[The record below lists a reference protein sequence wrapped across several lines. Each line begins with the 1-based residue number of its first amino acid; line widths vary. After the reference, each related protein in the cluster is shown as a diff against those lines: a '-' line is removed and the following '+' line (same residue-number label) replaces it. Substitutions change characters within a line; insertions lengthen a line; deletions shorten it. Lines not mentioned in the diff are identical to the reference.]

1 MERHATQGEHTLRPQ
16 EVDRLDREAPR
27 PGDRTALMDLWL
39 VRHGEAVSAQMN
51 PARPLTPEGVRSV
64 SAIAETL
71 AGKMGSFDLVAASGK
86 KRALETAAILAKAT
100 GYPVDRI
107 AETAVLS
114 PNATP
119 EAFLAFLKGSGEAQR
134 LLCVG
139 HLPSIASIAAYLLS
153 PGDPVQLAFDPGSVC
168 RIRVGA
174 LRRGGG
180 ELLFFFNGHG

>member
-1 MERHATQGEHTLRPQ
+1 MGNHAIQREYAVLPDA
-16 EVDRLDREAPR
+16 VDRRDRAVLCPGNR
-27 PGDRTALMDLWL
+27 PVLMDLWL
-39 VRHGEAVSAQMN
+39 VRHGEAMSAREN

-71 AGKMGSFDLVAASGK
+71 AGKLGALDLVAASGK
-86 KRALETAAILAKAT
+86 RRALETAAILAKAA
-100 GYPVDRI
+100 GYPADRI

-119 EAFLAFLKGSGEAQR
+119 EMFLAFLKESEEAQR

-139 HLPSIASIAAYLLS
+139 HLPSIASIAAYILS
-153 PGDPVQLAFDPGSVC
+153 PGDPVHLAFGPGSVC

-180 ELLFFFNGHG
+180 ELLLFFNGHG

>member
-1 MERHATQGEHTLRPQ
+1 MGNHATPREYEVLPDV
-16 EVDRLDREAPR
+16 VDRRDRAVLCPGNR
-27 PGDRTALMDLWL
+27 PALMDLWL
-39 VRHGEAVSAQMN
+39 VRHGEAMSAREN

-64 SAIAETL
+64 SAIAKTL
-71 AGKMGSFDLVAASGK
+71 AGKMGSLDLVAASGK
-86 KRALETAAILAKAT
+86 RRALETAAILAKAA
-100 GYPVDRI
+100 GYPADRI

-119 EAFLAFLKGSGEAQR
+119 EMFLAFLKEREEAQR

-139 HLPSIASIAAYLLS
+139 HLPSIASIAAYILS
-153 PGDPVQLAFDPGSVC
+153 PGDPVQLAFGPGSVC

-180 ELLFFFNGHG
+180 ELLLFFNGHG

>member
-1 MERHATQGEHTLRPQ
+1 MGNHATPGEYAALPEAYERR
-16 EVDRLDREAPR
+16 DRAAPR
-27 PGDRTALMDLWL
+27 PGNRPALMDLWL
-39 VRHGEAVSAQMN
+39 VRHGEAMSAREN

-64 SAIAETL
+64 SAIAKTL
-71 AGKMGSFDLVAASGK
+71 AGKMGSLDLVAASGK
-86 KRALETAAILAKAT
+86 KRALETAAILAEAA
-100 GYPVDRI
+100 GYPADRI

-119 EAFLAFLKGSGEAQR
+119 EMFLAFLKESEEAQR

-139 HLPSIASIAAYLLS
+139 HLPSIAAYILS
-153 PGDPVQLAFDPGSVC
+153 PGDPVQLAFGPGSVC

-180 ELLFFFNGHG
+180 ELLLFFNGNG

>member
-1 MERHATQGEHTLRPQ
+1 MGKHATPREYAVLPQ
-16 EVDRLDREAPR
+16 AVDRRDRAALHPGIR
-27 PGDRTALMDLWL
+27 PALMDLWL
-39 VRHGEAVSAQMN
+39 VRHGEAMSAREN
-51 PARPLTPEGVRSV
+51 PARPLTPKGVRSV

-71 AGKMGSFDLVAASGK
+71 AGKMGSLDLVAASGK
-86 KRALETAAILAKAT
+86 RRALETAAILAEAA

-119 EAFLAFLKGSGEAQR
+119 EMFLAFLKESEEAQR

-139 HLPSIASIAAYLLS
+139 HLPSIAAIAAYILS

-168 RIRVGA
+168 RIRIGA

-180 ELLFFFNGHG
+180 ELLLFFNGHG

>member
-1 MERHATQGEHTLRPQ
+1 MGKHATPREYAVRPQAVGRRDRAALRPGI
-16 EVDRLDREAPR
+16 R
-27 PGDRTALMDLWL
+27 PALMDLWL
-39 VRHGEAVSAQMN
+39 VRHGEAMSAREN
-51 PARPLTPEGVRSV
+51 PARPLTPKGVRSV

-71 AGKMGSFDLVAASGK
+71 AGKMGSLDLVAASGK
-86 KRALETAAILAKAT
+86 RRALETAAILAEAA

-119 EAFLAFLKGSGEAQR
+119 EMFLAFLKESEEAQR

-139 HLPSIASIAAYLLS
+139 HLPSIAAIAAYILS

-168 RIRVGA
+168 RIRIGA

-180 ELLFFFNGHG
+180 ELLLFFNGHG